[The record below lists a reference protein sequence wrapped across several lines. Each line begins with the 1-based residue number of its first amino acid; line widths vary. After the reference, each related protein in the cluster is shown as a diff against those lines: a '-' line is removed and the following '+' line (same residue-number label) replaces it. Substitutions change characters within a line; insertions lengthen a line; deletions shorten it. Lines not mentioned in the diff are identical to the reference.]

1 MEATSERNKI
11 CNIFNKFNDLDKNY
25 IPSQTIRDPIY
36 SSNIPLAMK
45 LQHKTFNIK
54 YFKNKFGLRMYD
66 NFIYEAILGDIGMI
80 TLPMKQYWEILV

>member
-1 MEATSERNKI
+1 
-11 CNIFNKFNDLDKNY
+11 
-25 IPSQTIRDPIY
+25 
-36 SSNIPLAMK
+36 MK

-54 YFKNKFGLRMYD
+54 YFRNKFGLHMYD